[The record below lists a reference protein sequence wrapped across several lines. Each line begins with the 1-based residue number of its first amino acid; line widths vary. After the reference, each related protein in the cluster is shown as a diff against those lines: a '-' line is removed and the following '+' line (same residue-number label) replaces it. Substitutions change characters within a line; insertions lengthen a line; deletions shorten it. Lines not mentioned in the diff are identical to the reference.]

1 MVLSFG
7 TDGVRGPVGSQLD
20 GPAVR
25 ALGLAVARRLDA
37 DRVIVGRDT
46 RHSSPE
52 LARALTEGLLR
63 GGLDVVS
70 LGVAPT
76 PAVAHVARL
85 EMAAGAVVSASHNSW
100 TDNGVKLFSPGGLKL
115 TDEVQAAV
123 QAEWGVLGR
132 IDGPTDRSL
141 PADAVDTRWAAAL
154 VASVPPGALSG
165 RRLVVDCANGA
176 TSGVTAAILAR
187 LGAEVSEI
195 HATPDGRNIDQRCGS
210 TYPGDLQRAVVER
223 AADAGLA
230 FDGDGDRV
238 VAVASDGSLL
248 DGDHLLA
255 ICAVD
260 RLERGALYGST
271 VVVTPM
277 ANLGLRRGLAAR
289 GISVYEVPVG
299 DRYIL
304 EAMESG
310 SWVLG
315 GEQSGHLVFGDLATT
330 GDGTLTGIQALDAAR
345 RAGRSLGDL
354 ATQLVHR
361 VPQVLLSVPV
371 GRPGVEVVAEV
382 ADDVAVEAMEL
393 GDGGMIL
400 VRPSG
405 TEPVIRVMVE
415 TADATLAA
423 VVADRLCAAV
433 RRCDGHG
440 SGGAGLS

>member
-132 IDGPTDRSL
+132 IDGPTDRSV
-141 PADAVDTRWAAAL
+141 PEDAVDNRWADAL
-154 VASVPPGALSG
+154 VASVTPGALSG
-165 RRLVVDCANGA
+165 LRLVVDCANGA

-195 HATPDGRNIDQRCGS
+195 HATPDGRNINQRCGS
-210 TYPGDLQRAVVER
+210 THPGDLQRAVVER

-238 VAVASDGSLL
+238 VAVASDGGLL

-260 RLERGALYGST
+260 RLERGLLHGST

-354 ATQLVHR
+354 ATQLVDR
-361 VPQVLLSVPV
+361 VPQVLVSVPV
-371 GRPGVEVVAEV
+371 DRPGVEVVAEV
-382 ADDVAVEAMEL
+382 ADDVAVAAMEL
-393 GDGGMIL
+393 GDGGRIL

-415 TADATLAA
+415 AVDATLAA

>member
-1 MVLSFG
+1 
-7 TDGVRGPVGSQLD
+7 
-20 GPAVR
+20 
-25 ALGLAVARRLDA
+25 
-37 DRVIVGRDT
+37 
-46 RHSSPE
+46 
-52 LARALTEGLLR
+52 
-63 GGLDVVS
+63 
-70 LGVAPT
+70 
-76 PAVAHVARL
+76 
-85 EMAAGAVVSASHNSW
+85 MAAGAVVSASHNSW

-132 IDGPTDRSL
+132 IDGPTDRSV
-141 PADAVDTRWAAAL
+141 PEDVVDNRWADAL
-154 VASVPPGALSG
+154 VASVTPGALSG
-165 RRLVVDCANGA
+165 LRLVVDCANGA

-195 HATPDGRNIDQRCGS
+195 HATPDGRNINQRCGS
-210 TYPGDLQRAVVER
+210 THPDDLQRAVVER

-260 RLERGALYGST
+260 RLERGLLYGST

-345 RAGRSLGDL
+345 RSGRSLADL
-354 ATQLVHR
+354 ATQLVDR
-361 VPQVLLSVPV
+361 VPQVLVSVPV
-371 GRPGVEVVAEV
+371 DRPGVEVVTEL
-382 ADDVAVEAMEL
+382 ADDVAVAAMEL
-393 GDGGMIL
+393 GDGGRVL

-415 TADATLAA
+415 AVDATLAA

>member
-1 MVLSFG
+1 M
-7 TDGVRGPVGSQLD
+7 
-20 GPAVR
+20 
-25 ALGLAVARRLDA
+25 
-37 DRVIVGRDT
+37 
-46 RHSSPE
+46 
-52 LARALTEGLLR
+52 
-63 GGLDVVS
+63 
-70 LGVAPT
+70 
-76 PAVAHVARL
+76 
-85 EMAAGAVVSASHNSW
+85 
-100 TDNGVKLFSPGGLKL
+100 DN
-115 TDEVQAAV
+115 
-123 QAEWGVLGR
+123 
-132 IDGPTDRSL
+132 
-141 PADAVDTRWAAAL
+141 RWADAL
-154 VASVPPGALSG
+154 VASVAPGALSG
-165 RRLVVDCANGA
+165 LRLVVDCANGA

-195 HATPDGRNIDQRCGS
+195 HATPDGRNINQRCGS
-210 TYPGDLQRAVVER
+210 THPGDLQRAVVER

-260 RLERGALYGST
+260 RLERGLLHGST

-354 ATQLVHR
+354 ATQLVDR
-361 VPQVLLSVPV
+361 VPQVLVSVPV
-371 GRPGVEVVAEV
+371 DRPGVEVVAEV
-382 ADDVAVEAMEL
+382 ADDVAVAAMEL
-393 GDGGMIL
+393 GDGGRIL

-415 TADATLAA
+415 AVDATLAA

>member
-7 TDGVRGPVGSQLD
+7 TDGVRGPVGSQFD

-46 RHSSPE
+46 RQSGPE
-52 LARALTEGLLR
+52 LARALVEGLLR

-85 EMAAGAVVSASHNSW
+85 EMAAGAVVSASHNPW

-132 IDGPTDRSL
+132 IDGPTDRSV
-141 PADAVDTRWAAAL
+141 PEDAVDNRWADAL
-154 VASVPPGALSG
+154 VASVAPGALSG
-165 RRLVVDCANGA
+165 LRLVVDCANGA

-195 HATPDGRNIDQRCGS
+195 HATPDGRNINQRCGS
-210 TYPGDLQRAVVER
+210 THPDDLQRAVVER

-260 RLERGALYGST
+260 RLERGALHGST

-277 ANLGLRRGLAAR
+277 ANLGLRRGLATR

-354 ATQLVHR
+354 ATHLVDR
-361 VPQVLLSVPV
+361 VPQVLVSVPV
-371 GRPGVEVVAEV
+371 NRPGVEVAAEV
-382 ADDVAVEAMEL
+382 ADDVAVAAMEL
-393 GDGGMIL
+393 GDGGRIL

-415 TADATLAA
+415 AVDATLAA

>member
-46 RHSSPE
+46 RYSGPE
-52 LARALTEGLLR
+52 LACALAEGLMR

-85 EMAAGAVVSASHNSW
+85 EMAAGAVVSASHNLW
-100 TDNGVKLFSPGGLKL
+100 TDNGVKLFRPGGLKL
-115 TDEVQAAV
+115 TDEVQTAV
-123 QAEWGVLGR
+123 QAEWGALGR
-132 IDGPTDRSL
+132 IDGPADRSI
-141 PADAVDTRWAAAL
+141 PEDAVDNRWADAL
-154 VASVPPGALSG
+154 VASVTPGALSG
-165 RRLVVDCANGA
+165 LRLVVDCANGA
-176 TSGVTAAILAR
+176 TSGVTATILAR

-195 HATPDGRNIDQRCGS
+195 HATPDGRNINQRCGS
-210 TYPGDLQRAVVER
+210 TCPGDLQRAVVER

-345 RAGRSLGDL
+345 RSGRSLGDL
-354 ATQLVHR
+354 ATQLVDR
-361 VPQVLLSVPV
+361 VPQVLVSVPV
-371 GRPGVEVVAEV
+371 GRPGVEVVTEL
-382 ADDVAVEAMEL
+382 ADDVAVAAMEL
-393 GDGGMIL
+393 GDGGRVL

-415 TADATLAA
+415 AVDATLAA

-440 SGGAGLS
+440 SGGAELS

>member
-25 ALGLAVARRLDA
+25 ALGLAVAHRLDA

-46 RHSSPE
+46 RHSGPE
-52 LARALTEGLLR
+52 LARALAEGLLR

-115 TDEVQAAV
+115 TDEVQTAV
-123 QAEWGVLGR
+123 QAEWGLLGR
-132 IDGPTDRSL
+132 IDGPTDSTV
-141 PADAVDTRWAAAL
+141 PEDAVDNRWADAL
-154 VASVPPGALSG
+154 VASVAPGALSG
-165 RRLVVDCANGA
+165 LRLVVDCANGA

-195 HATPDGRNIDQRCGS
+195 HATPDGRNINQRCGS
-210 TYPGDLQRAVVER
+210 THPDDLQRAVVER

-260 RLERGALYGST
+260 RLERGLLHGST

-315 GEQSGHLVFGDLATT
+315 G
-330 GDGTLTGIQALDAAR
+330 
-345 RAGRSLGDL
+345 
-354 ATQLVHR
+354 
-361 VPQVLLSVPV
+361 
-371 GRPGVEVVAEV
+371 
-382 ADDVAVEAMEL
+382 
-393 GDGGMIL
+393 
-400 VRPSG
+400 
-405 TEPVIRVMVE
+405 
-415 TADATLAA
+415 
-423 VVADRLCAAV
+423 
-433 RRCDGHG
+433 
-440 SGGAGLS
+440 